1 MRTVLAALLCLL
13 AGAATAQE
21 HPVFNTKVHPP
32 HAAALFDMLKAGG
45 LILYFRHGATPDYME
60 PAVKDFAD
68 CAPQR
73 TLNALG
79 RAQAAR
85 LGEAMRELAPRIDKV
100 VSSPYCRCVETATIA
115 FGRATISD
123 DVRDGGDKA
132 ALRRRLATRPRD
144 GFNDVILGHG
154 GAGGMFGEEFLR
166 EAEAMILRP
175 DGAGGYALVAR
186 MPVDAWHQLLPR
198 NRIPPPD
205 KPRAP

>member
-1 MRTVLAALLCLL
+1 MRFILAALLCLL
-13 AGAATAQE
+13 TGAAAAQE

-32 HAAALFDMLKAGG
+32 HATALLDMLKAGG

-60 PAVKDFAD
+60 PGITDFAD

-73 TLNALG
+73 MLNALG

-85 LGEAMRELAPRIDKV
+85 IGEAMRGLALRIDKV
-100 VSSPYCRCVETATIA
+100 VSSPYCRCVDTATIA
-115 FGRATISD
+115 FGRATASE

-132 ALRRRLATRPRD
+132 ALRRRLATKPRD

-154 GAGGMFGEEFLR
+154 GASGMFGEEFLR

-175 DGAGGYALVAR
+175 DGAGGYTLIAR
-186 MPVDAWHQLLPR
+186 MRVDSWHQLMPS
-198 NRIPPPD
+198 NRVPPPD